1 MNIPING
8 YTNVCKLAPFIN
20 DVVGIAPVIM
30 GLTFIAAGIERG
42 EASPIHYFDLGTDDD
57 EVRPP

>member
-1 MNIPING
+1 MRPALPATLMSRRSSRYNS
-8 YTNVCKLAPFIN
+8 LESQ
-20 DVVGIAPVIM
+20 
-30 GLTFIAAGIERG
+30 IAAGIERG